1 MAADIV
7 WRECCCLPKL
17 SSIKGATKQTQIPLE
32 EWVQQDAGLQILCFL
47 LQPVSTHVHANAWIH
62 FGTSMGSHSGSRL
75 VAREHIG
82 ISSQLPDP
90 VLINILPKH

>member
-1 MAADIV
+1 MLFTKTLF
-7 WRECCCLPKL
+7 CLPL
-17 SSIKGATKQTQIPLE
+17 IKRATKQTQLPLE
-32 EWVQQDAGLQILCFL
+32 EQAQQDAVLQIPCFL

-62 FGTSMGSHSGSRL
+62 FGTSTGSYSGSRL

-90 VLINILPKH
+90 VLLNILPKH